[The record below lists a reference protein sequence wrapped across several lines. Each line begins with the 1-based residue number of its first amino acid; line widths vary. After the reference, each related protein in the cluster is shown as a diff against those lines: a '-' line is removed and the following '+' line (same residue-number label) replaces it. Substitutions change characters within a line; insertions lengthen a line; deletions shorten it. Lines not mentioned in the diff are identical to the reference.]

1 MKQPDSRLRNSL
13 GIGLFR
19 KVIEKANG
27 RQKAGGSAKESGSA
41 VVEFVALI
49 VPLFIPF
56 AMYLAMVNAQ
66 SQISFDAHNLARQIA
81 RAYITSPSEEFTA
94 PRVQTVLDLFIQKIL
109 RPHGVTSTPTV
120 QISCSATP
128 CLTPMSEVNVTVT
141 LEDNSLKLGGYLR
154 SLSTTPKRIVA
165 HDIQVVDAWR
175 SSP

>member
-1 MKQPDSRLRNSL
+1 M
-13 GIGLFR
+13 GIRLFR
-19 KVIEKANG
+19 ELIEKANR
-27 RQKAGGSAKESGSA
+27 RQKASGSAKESGSA
-41 VVEFVALI
+41 VVEFVVLT

-81 RAYITSPSEEFTA
+81 RAYVTSPSEEFTA
-94 PRVQTVLDLFIQKIL
+94 PRVQTVLDLFVQKIL
-109 RPHGVTSTPTV
+109 RPHGVISTPTV
-120 QISCSATP
+120 QISCSANP

-154 SLSTTPKRIVA
+154 SLSTTPKQIVA
-165 HDIQVVDAWR
+165 HDVQIVDAWR